1 MTRHHVEDV
10 VENGEYSHGRKVV
23 ELERALAEHTGA
35 RHVIGV
41 NSGTDAL
48 VLLLRA
54 CGLGAGD
61 EVVVPAFP
69 SAATAACVVLAGGT
83 PVFADVEPDG
93 YGISP
98 ASVAAV
104 ATPRTRF
111 VVPAHPFHHTADLTG
126 VREVADRLGLA
137 VVEDSAEAIGMRYGG
152 RHAGLHG
159 FGGVLS
165 FFPTGTLGALGDAG
179 AVITDDPRVAEVVS
193 ALRHHGRPVATA
205 GSPPAVDP
213 AAALPGLSSR
223 MDDVQ
228 AAVLLAKL
236 GRLEQDI
243 RRRAELAARYTARLT
258 GVPGV
263 RKLPEVRPRAEAVR
277 GVARAYVAEFARR
290 DELAEHLAAR
300 GVGTE
305 TRYPLPPH
313 LQPCFA
319 HLGHAP
325 GDFPNAEAAC
335 GHALALPLYPDL
347 TEEQVD
353 RVCAEIRDFYAA
365 SDLHLSAP
373 RLSFPHLTSPHLT
386 SPHLPAP
393 AANRGSRR

>member
-41 NSGTDAL
+41 NSGADAL

-61 EVVVPAFP
+61 EVVVPAF
-69 SAATAACVVLAGGT
+69 SSGATATSVVLAGGT

-93 YGISP
+93 YGICP

-104 ATPRTRF
+104 ATGRTRF
-111 VVPAHPFHHTADLTG
+111 VVPAHLFHHTADLTG
-126 VREVADRLGLA
+126 VRAVADRLGLA

-152 RHAGLHG
+152 EHAGLHG

-165 FFPTGTLGALGDAG
+165 FSPTSTLGALGDAG
-179 AVITDDPRVAEVVS
+179 AVVTDDPRVAEIVS
-193 ALRHHGRPVATA
+193 ALRHHGRPGPSA
-205 GSPPAVDP
+205 GAIDT
-213 AAALPGLSSR
+213 AAALPGVNSK

-236 GRLEQDI
+236 GRLEQDV
-243 RRRAELAARYTARLT
+243 RRRAELAARYTAGLT

-263 RKLPEVRPRAEAVR
+263 RKLPEVLPRAEAVR
-277 GVARAYVAEFARR
+277 GVFHGYVAEFARR

-300 GVGTE
+300 GIGAE
-305 TRYPLPPH
+305 TRYPLPAH

-325 GDFPNAEAAC
+325 GDFPNAEAASR
-335 GHALALPLYPDL
+335 HALALPLYPDL

-353 RVCAEIRDFYAA
+353 RVCAEVRDFHAA
-365 SDLHLSAP
+365 SGLHLSAP
-373 RLSFPHLTSPHLT
+373 T
-386 SPHLPAP
+386 
-393 AANRGSRR
+393 ANRGSRR